1 MQRLVETSK
10 HDPNSQIY
18 PFIVIELATAMRTVE
33 FLKIR
38 REHID
43 IERQAIYVP
52 AAKTSARA
60 QPIKKARPIFWPT
73 CWSAYQMTPP
83 GYSLQRFPTPGTL
96 S

>member
-10 HDPNSQIY
+10 HDPTSQLY
-18 PFIVIELATAMRTVE
+18 PFIVIDLATAMRTVE

-60 QPIKKARPIFWPT
+60 QPIKKARPIFWLV
-73 CWSAYQMTPP
+73 SH
-83 GYSLQRFPTPGTL
+83 S